1 MLSLKIGWEGIL
13 EEASKVRAH
22 ESSTVESMPFPTWQS
37 VPSGTVPFY
46 GGGFRLFPFA
56 GMRFLSALTV
66 GSQWNAVDY
75 NGPNAKDI
83 FGNELQTQ
91 H

>member
-1 MLSLKIGWEGIL
+1 MSSLKIGWEGIL

-66 GSQWNAVDY
+66 GSQWNA
-75 NGPNAKDI
+75 GPNAKDI
-83 FGNELQTQ
+83 IGNELQTQ